1 MSLALR
7 TRVRAVRS
15 PIRRASC
22 SWKRVPIDDIARPY
36 TCCERRFNC
45 WTRCFGCRLAG
56 RSLPHGSISVER
68 LYAVKDQSISSQ
80 SRRGRYMALFKVV
93 LCAWGKI
100 VGECVGWQFRAR
112 HPVPSNKDRSFIS
125 VQSLA
130 HRLCDCGGEGPAH
143 TLYTPSREWYL
154 RHCVSKGCV
163 FT

>member
-1 MSLALR
+1 MSRPAMSLALR

-36 TCCERRFNC
+36 TCCGHTCCERRLDC
-45 WTRCFGCRLAG
+45 WTRCFGCRLVG
-56 RSLPHGSISVER
+56 RSLPHGPIKRGMSLRCQGSEHLV
-68 LYAVKDQSISSQ
+68 ASTA
-80 SRRGRYMALFKVV
+80 GRYMALFKVV

-130 HRLCDCGGEGPAH
+130 HRLCDCGGECPAQ
-143 TLYTPSREWYL
+143 SR
-154 RHCVSKGCV
+154 
-163 FT
+163 

>member
-45 WTRCFGCRLAG
+45 WTRCFGCRLVG

-80 SRRGRYMALFKVV
+80 SRRGPYTALFLVV
-93 LCAWGKI
+93 LFGCGQV
-100 VGECVGWQFRAR
+100 VGGWRG
-112 HPVPSNKDRSFIS
+112 V
-125 VQSLA
+125 
-130 HRLCDCGGEGPAH
+130 
-143 TLYTPSREWYL
+143 
-154 RHCVSKGCV
+154 
-163 FT
+163 